1 MQFTELLWGLNGFPD
16 IPCCQMPSTVIQ
28 TTVYKLS
35 YYTVEKN
42 REEGVSRSREA
53 QNQTLVQNNF
63 FGGKYFFVQYS
74 IKCNLN

>member
-35 YYTVEKN
+35 YYIGEKN
-42 REEGVSRSREA
+42 REEGLAGAGKHKIRLLFKTISLAVSTSLFNTVSSA
-53 QNQTLVQNNF
+53 T
-63 FGGKYFFVQYS
+63 
-74 IKCNLN
+74 